1 MLLVI
6 LESECPQDFALQSKL
21 DAICHLSSEM
31 LFSDNVLLT
40 KPAARFCHTWEL
52 AIIFIKKLCK
62 LKMRTSLTS
71 VQIHRRKGLE
81 KILIISISHGVIVCL
96 RLRSKFQQEKT
107 AKRNN

>member
-21 DAICHLSSEM
+21 DVICHLSSEI
-31 LFSDNVLLT
+31 LFSDDVLLT
-40 KPAARFCHTWEL
+40 KPAARFCHNWEL

-81 KILIISISHGVIVCL
+81 KILIISISHEVIVCL
-96 RLRSKFQQEKT
+96 RLRSKISTGENSK
-107 AKRNN
+107 KK